1 MIWRS
6 MKMAKVLVSLVPNTS
21 GLWRAPTK
29 MLKHPTG
36 FLMSWIKV
44 SKTLD
49 TSEFVKKLISPLQ
62 KVPHCTSTLLLPL
75 PLKKKHSTWR
85 CPANCHNGLWD
96 GWPIE
101 KKNASPS
108 WLDITFFQGLKNWKF
123 PVNLPKYQSL
133 GHSIYPTLPVNPTL
147 FKAWKNWYYTTILGE
162 RLPSQPRRTFHLAA
176 SWSGCW
182 P

>member
-6 MKMAKVLVSLVPNTS
+6 MKMAKVLVSLAPNTF
-21 GLWRAPTK
+21 GLWRAPRK
-29 MLKHPTG
+29 CSNILSDFDVLNK
-36 FLMSWIKV
+36 SQQ
-44 SKTLD
+44 TLAK
-49 TSEFVKKLISPLQ
+49 SEFVKKLISPLQ
-62 KVPHCTSTLLLPL
+62 KVPHCTSTILLPL
-75 PLKKKHSTWR
+75 PLKQKPFHLEVSCQLPQWVVR
-85 CPANCHNGLWD
+85 WVAL
-96 GWPIE
+96 E

-108 WLDITFFQGLKNWKF
+108 WLDITFFQGPKNWKF

-133 GHSIYPTLPVNPTL
+133 GHSIYPTSPVNPTL

-162 RLPSQPRRTFHLAA
+162 RRPSQPRRTFHLAA